1 MSQYE
6 PWSHRQFRVEP
17 PKWTV
22 SHYES
27 AARRMKSSSLG
38 CTAVCGHSQGS
49 AYRRGCSDLSVLAR
63 DVSRLQLQE
72 ITKHQQAFANSM
84 KKNET
89 SRINK

>member
-1 MSQYE
+1 MEYRMSQYE

-38 CTAVCGHSQGS
+38 CTARALLTDEG
-49 AYRRGCSDLSVLAR
+49 AATSVY
-63 DVSRLQLQE
+63 
-72 ITKHQQAFANSM
+72 
-84 KKNET
+84 
-89 SRINK
+89 